1 MAKLEANL
9 TVTAG
14 QDKEYL
20 CSMSDNY
27 TEVLTTKQKV
37 DNTNAFTTIVSLGS
51 TIGGIGASAGQRL
64 KGSKL
69 IVLKNNSDVGV
80 EMQFR
85 YAEWKDDSNIDQ
97 TNSVDLG
104 PGSAT
109 HLRQFSYLIG
119 ANEYMVL
126 PSQWMVGYAEDAS
139 AANAKTIDNATG
151 YSVNSGK
158 LYVDSVANLAE
169 AVDGSE
175 TEIDVNDGDYFRVGD
190 LIQLGTTTGTTATNI
205 EIMRVTGISTNTLT
219 VERGLF
225 GSITG
230 NSSAQT
236 TGHASG
242 AAVHLPWFNTQEKY
256 DKYHD
261 DADALGTA
269 QTNSSGRYTAQNLFG
284 YGRSATYPTGIVKGS
299 FAMKFYNN
307 GYQELGMS
315 GVTPNT
321 ESGLAASTAYAL
333 NITVDGGSTFASLSF
348 TTDATN
354 TKFGGNN
361 GVLGKIQSALDTQ
374 FYTAGNLFEK
384 AVTVSIVN
392 GDIRFTSSNRT
403 RNSAILLAAPTSGST
418 PFGVGRIPAIG
429 SIEGAVA
436 AKLPDDTVFDKTNNI
451 ENKNQSIFAYDD
463 GKGNIVGTA
472 TGTINYETGAIDFTG
487 PTNAEF
493 ATSFNY
499 DSAHSG
505 GVNETASQQ
514 NTIIEIA
521 ARSCNSKIDAEVEIL
536 GFV

>member
-1 MAKLEANL
+1 MARLEANL

-14 QDKEYL
+14 QDKDYV
-20 CSMSDNY
+20 CSMGDNY
-27 TEVLTTKQKV
+27 TEVYQEIAKV
-37 DNTNAFTTIVSLGS
+37 TNADTFITLASLSKTTPSL
-51 TIGGIGASAGQRL
+51 L

-69 IVLKNNSDVGV
+69 IVLKNNSPVGV
-80 EMQFR
+80 ELQFHIN
-85 YAEWKDDSNIDQ
+85 EFQNSTNVDQ
-97 TNSVDLG
+97 YTEDLRI
-104 PGSAT
+104 T
-109 HLRQFSYLIG
+109 QLLG
-119 ANEYMVL
+119 ANEYLVL
-126 PSQWMVGYAEDAS
+126 PNQFMLGYASDTS
-139 AANAKTIDNATG
+139 GGNAKTIDNATG

-169 AVDGSE
+169 AVDGTE

-236 TGHASG
+236 TGHASA
-242 AAVHLPWFNTQEKY
+242 AAVHFPWFNTQEKY

-261 DADALGTA
+261 DADALGTV

-299 FAMKFYNN
+299 FAMKFYNS
-307 GYQELGMS
+307 GYQEFGMS
-315 GVTPNT
+315 GVTANT

-354 TKFGGNN
+354 TNFGGNN
-361 GVLGKIQSALDTQ
+361 GVLSKIQSALDTQ
-374 FYTAGNLFEK
+374 FYTSGNLFEK
-384 AVTVSIVN
+384 GVSVGIVN
-392 GDIRFTSSNRT
+392 GDIRFTSNNRT
-403 RNSAILLAAPTSGST
+403 RNSAILLAAPSSGTT
-418 PFGVGRIPAIG
+418 PFGVGRLPAIANV
-429 SIEGAVA
+429 EGAVA
-436 AKLPDDTVFDKTNNI
+436 AKLPDDTIFDKLSYV
-451 ENKNQSIFAYDD
+451 ENKNQGVFAYDD
-463 GKGNIVGTA
+463 GKGNITGTA

-487 PTNAEF
+487 PAEAEF
-493 ATSFNY
+493 AVSFNY

-505 GVNETASQQ
+505 GLSASSNEE
-514 NTIIEIA
+514 NGIVTIS
-521 ARSCNSKIDAEVEIL
+521 ARSVNSKIDAEVEIL
-536 GFV
+536 GFI

>member
-14 QDKEYL
+14 QGKEYL

-27 TEVLTTKQKV
+27 TEVYQEMAKV
-37 DNTNAFTTIVSLGS
+37 NNADIFVTLS
-51 TIGGIGASAGQRL
+51 TISKTAPSLL

-69 IVLKNNSDVGV
+69 IIIKNNSPVGV
-80 EMQFR
+80 ELQFHIN
-85 YAEWKDDSNIDQ
+85 EFQNNSN
-97 TNSVDLG
+97 VDEY
-104 PGSAT
+104 T
-109 HLRQFSYLIG
+109 EDLRITQLLG
-119 ANEYMVL
+119 ANEYIVL
-126 PSQWMVGYAEDAS
+126 PNQFMLGYTGDVS
-139 AANAKTIDNATG
+139 GGMAKTIDNKGG
-151 YSVNSGK
+151 YDVNSGK
-158 LYVDSVANLAE
+158 LYIDSVANLAE
-169 AVDGSE
+169 DVDGSE
-175 TEIDVNDGDYFRVGD
+175 TAIDVNDGDYFRVGD
-190 LIQLGTTTGTTATNI
+190 LIQLGTTTGTTATKI
-205 EIMRVTGISTNTLT
+205 EIMRVTGIDTNTLT
-219 VERGLF
+219 VERGLY

-230 NSSAQT
+230 NVSAQS

-261 DADALGTA
+261 DANALGIA

-299 FAMKFYNN
+299 FAMKFYNS

-321 ESGLAASTAYAL
+321 ESGLAASTAYAF

-392 GDIRFTSSNRT
+392 GDIRFTSGNRT
-403 RNSAILLAAPTSGST
+403 RNSAILLAAPSSGTT
-418 PFGVGRIPAIG
+418 PFGVGRVPAIA
-429 SIEGAVA
+429 SVEGAVA
-436 AKLPDDTVFDKTNNI
+436 GRLPDDTVFDKLSYV
-451 ENKNQSIFAYDD
+451 ENKNQSAFAYDD
-463 GKGNIVGTA
+463 GKGNIVGVA
-472 TGTINYETGAIDFTG
+472 TGTINYETGALDFTG
-487 PTNAEF
+487 PVNGEF
-493 ATSFNY
+493 VTSFNY

-505 GVNETASQQ
+505 GLNATNDEQ
-514 NTIIEIA
+514 NGIVAISG
-521 ARSCNSKIDAEVEIL
+521 RSMNSKIDAEIEIL
-536 GFV
+536 GFI

>member
-27 TEVLTTKQKV
+27 TEVYQEMAKV
-37 DNTNAFTTIVSLGS
+37 NNADAFVTLADLSKTAPSI
-51 TIGGIGASAGQRL
+51 L
-64 KGSKL
+64 KGAKL
-69 IVLKNNSDVGV
+69 IVIKNNSPVGV
-80 EMQFR
+80 ELQFHIN
-85 YAEWKDDSNIDQ
+85 EFNDSTNVDQ
-97 TNSVDLG
+97 YTEDLRI
-104 PGSAT
+104 T
-109 HLRQFSYLIG
+109 QLLG
-119 ANEYMVL
+119 ANEYMLL
-126 PSQWMVGYAEDAS
+126 PNQYMLGYAVDGSAS
-139 AANAKTIDNATG
+139 NAKTIDNATG

-242 AAVHLPWFNTQEKY
+242 AAVHFPWFNTQEKY

-261 DADALGTA
+261 DANALGTA
-269 QTNSSGRYTAQNLFG
+269 QTNSSGRYTSQNLFG

-374 FYTAGNLFEK
+374 FYTSGNLFEK

-392 GDIRFTSSNRT
+392 GDIRFASGNRT

-436 AKLPDDTVFDKTNNI
+436 AKLPDDTVFDRETYV
-451 ENKNQSIFAYDD
+451 ENKNQSAFAYDD

-472 TGTINYETGAIDFTG
+472 TGTINYETGALDFTG
-487 PTNAEF
+487 PANGEF
-493 ATSFNY
+493 AVSFNY

-505 GVNETASQQ
+505 GLNDTSNQENGIVTLS
-514 NTIIEIA
+514 
-521 ARSCNSKIDAEVEIL
+521 ARSVNSKIDAEVEII

>member
-14 QDKEYL
+14 QGKEYL

-27 TEVLTTKQKV
+27 TEVYQEMAKV
-37 DNTNAFTTIVSLGS
+37 NNADIFVTLATISKTAPSL
-51 TIGGIGASAGQRL
+51 L

-69 IVLKNNSDVGV
+69 IIIKNNSPVGV
-80 EMQFR
+80 ELQFHIN
-85 YAEWKDDSNIDQ
+85 EFQNNSN
-97 TNSVDLG
+97 VDEY
-104 PGSAT
+104 T
-109 HLRQFSYLIG
+109 EDLRITQLLG
-119 ANEYMVL
+119 ANEYLVL
-126 PSQWMVGYAEDAS
+126 PNQFMLGYATDTS
-139 AANAKTIDNATG
+139 GGLAKTIDNKGG
-151 YSVNSGK
+151 YDVNSGK
-158 LYVDSVANLAE
+158 LYIDSVANLAE
-169 AVDGSE
+169 DVDGSE
-175 TEIDVNDGDYFRVGD
+175 TAIDVNDGDYFRVGD
-190 LIQLGTTTGTTATNI
+190 LIQLGTTTGTTATKI
-205 EIMRVTGISTNTLT
+205 EIMRVTSIDTNTLT
-219 VERGLF
+219 VERGLY

-230 NSSAQT
+230 NVSAQS

-261 DADALGTA
+261 DANALGIA

-299 FAMKFYNN
+299 FAMKFYNS

-321 ESGLAASTAYAL
+321 ESGLAASTAYAF

-392 GDIRFTSSNRT
+392 GDIRFTSGNRT
-403 RNSAILLAAPTSGST
+403 RNSAILLAAPSSGTT
-418 PFGVGRIPAIG
+418 PFGVGRVPAIA
-429 SIEGAVA
+429 SVEGAVA
-436 AKLPDDTVFDKTNNI
+436 GRLPDDTVFDKLSYV
-451 ENKNQSIFAYDD
+451 ENKNQSAFAYDD
-463 GKGNIVGTA
+463 GKGNIVGVA
-472 TGTINYETGAIDFTG
+472 TGTINYETGALDFTG
-487 PTNAEF
+487 PVNGEF
-493 ATSFNY
+493 VTSFNY

-505 GVNETASQQ
+505 GLNATNDEQ
-514 NTIIEIA
+514 NGIVTLSG
-521 ARSCNSKIDAEVEIL
+521 RSMNSKIDAEIEII